1 MCVNLAAVKWSYTCA
16 ERGEQ
21 IPYCFSF
28 FECGELYFMGDEKQI
43 LLEEPFC
50 FTGTI
55 TSFSA

>member
-43 LLEEPFC
+43 N
-50 FTGTI
+50 FT
-55 TSFSA
+55 